1 MSLQNGLFDNQ
12 TAPPDLPKGVF
23 YRPALLKG
31 RESSLVTALKG
42 VLAAAP
48 AAQARTRGG
57 GTTSAAMTNCGQ
69 VGWWSDARGY
79 RYQPLCPGTGRPW
92 PQIPSE
98 FLEAVHIATS
108 STPWPAFTPDA
119 CLINYYGP
127 GAKMG
132 LHQDRDEKDLTHPI
146 VTVCLGDDADFMIGG
161 FARSDRATAF
171 IVSSGDVLVM
181 GGESRMRFHGIR
193 KIYPGTS
200 PLSDIAGRY
209 SLTFR
214 KAL

>member
-1 MSLQNGLFDNQ
+1 MSHQNGLFDDQ
-12 TAPPDLPKGVF
+12 IAPPDLPKDVF
-23 YRPALLKG
+23 YLPGMLKG
-31 RESSLVTALKG
+31 REIPVLKALKA

-48 AAQARTRGG
+48 PAQARTRGG

-79 RYQPLCPGTGRPW
+79 RYLGKCPGTGRAW
-92 PQIPSE
+92 PPIPGD
-98 FLEAVHIATS
+98 FMDAAHAATS
-108 STPWPAFTPDA
+108 STPWPAFVPDA

-132 LHQDRDEKDLTHPI
+132 LHQDRDEKDLAQPI
-146 VTVCLGDDADFMIGG
+146 VTICLGDNADFMIGG
-161 FARSDRATAF
+161 FTRTDRATAF
-171 IVSSGDVLVM
+171 VVSSGDALVM